1 MSHKGF
7 RCAKFEQRKLIDLLK
22 QTKGAMKIGP
32 FGSALK
38 KETYVESGVKVYAQ
52 ENIFQEDFSI
62 GDYYITESKYREL
75 QSCELFPG
83 DVVLSMMGT
92 IGACAIFPV
101 NAEKGIMNS
110 HLLRLQFG
118 SNMTSN
124 FAKLL
129 IKDTPQIKSEIDR
142 MSVGS
147 IMTGLSASVVK
158 KLILPVPSILEQKK
172 IAGYFE
178 TIDYIITLHQ
188 RKLDQLKKLKKYFLQ
203 NLFPAKGEKVPRI
216 RFKGFTGD
224 WKQSELEELATFSK
238 GIGYSKSDLL
248 DSGKPIILYGRLYTK
263 YETVITN
270 TDTFVD
276 EKDGSVHSLGG
287 EVIVPASGET
297 AEDISIASVVKKSG
311 IIIGGD
317 LNIIHPSNNIDST
330 FLAISISNGEP
341 HKDMA
346 RRAQGKSVVHLHN
359 DDLSKIKLW
368 YPSLLKL
375 RSC

>member
-1 MSHKGF
+1 MIKETKKAPTIRF
-7 RCAKFEQRKLIDLLK
+7 RDFTDDWEQRKLIDLLK

-62 GDYYITESKYREL
+62 GDYYITESKYRDL

-147 IMTGLSASVVK
+147 IMTGLSSSVVK

-188 RKLDQLKKLKKYFLQ
+188 RKLDQLKTLKKYFLQ
-203 NLFPAKGEKVPRI
+203 NMFPAKGEKVPRI
-216 RFKGFTGD
+216 RFEGFTGD
-224 WKQSELEELATFSK
+224 WEQRKL
-238 GIGYSKSDLL
+238 IDLL
-248 DSGKPIILYGRLYTK
+248 KWSY
-263 YETVITN
+263 
-270 TDTFVD
+270 
-276 EKDGSVHSLGG
+276 
-287 EVIVPASGET
+287 
-297 AEDISIASVVKKSG
+297 VKFEYK
-311 IIIGGD
+311 
-317 LNIIHPSNNIDST
+317 LN
-330 FLAISISNGEP
+330 
-341 HKDMA
+341 
-346 RRAQGKSVVHLHN
+346 
-359 DDLSKIKLW
+359 
-368 YPSLLKL
+368 
-375 RSC
+375 